1 MQVHSL
7 SPMYNSYVTRSF
19 CGKNKENGTSTS
31 SDKFSRKEI
40 NVAKTKKVAS
50 ECVTLAL
57 GAASLYF
64 LVKKLLKTNK
74 LTEETKKL
82 IDTAMKKPVK
92 EAVVQVEDELD
103 RDLIAKSLSSLIQQ
117 TEKTIIK
124 TGK

>member
-7 SPMYNSYVTRSF
+7 SPMYNSYATRSF

-31 SDKFSRKEI
+31 GDKFSRKEI

>member
-31 SDKFSRKEI
+31 GDKFSRKEI